1 MNSANNVIK
10 FLKENDYS
18 IGRKIYDRADA
29 EGKKLL
35 PILKKKYK
43 KEIAKSKELTKAI
56 NKLEAERTKI
66 GDMLEDAG
74 LSVGQYLTDDG
85 EVVVRFETQM
95 LERKYKKE
103 VFDIKN
109 EAILTGVTPE
119 LTKRLLALL

>member
-74 LSVGQYLTDDG
+74 LSVGQYLTDD
-85 EVVVRFETQM
+85 QM